1 MADRVVDQP
10 LPTSK
15 EMIHMTAQQN
25 AQTLASVAADT
36 PADEILKIV
45 NRDGGVIIRNFLTQD
60 QIDRFNADVEPP
72 LKALRPGSKHENEL
86 VAAFHGHNTKRLTN
100 LVTHSPT
107 FRSEIVDHPLVHEF
121 SDLVFLEESGTY
133 WMTTAQVIE
142 IGPNS
147 EAQFL
152 HRDLENWY
160 PFLGMGPSGPE
171 VTINFLVAL
180 TDFTEENGA
189 TRVIPGSNHWSDFED
204 RGTPEQT
211 IPAVMNAGDALLI
224 SGKTA
229 HGGGANQTSDEYRR
243 GVAFTFNAGFL
254 TGEEAYPFL
263 IDMEIAKQ
271 LSPRVQRVLGFRS
284 QYPTGSPGLWQVDY
298 SDLGDYLNLG
308 D

>member
-1 MADRVVDQP
+1 
-10 LPTSK
+10 
-15 EMIHMTAQQN
+15 MTAQKK
-25 AQTLASVAADT
+25 AQALRSVAAGT
-36 PADEILKIV
+36 SAEEILKIV
-45 NRDGGVIIRNFLTQD
+45 ARDGGVIIKDFLTQD
-60 QIDRFNADVEPP
+60 QIERFNADIEQPMQ
-72 LKALRPGSKHENEL
+72 ALRPGSTHDNEI
-86 VAAFHGHNTKRLTN
+86 VAEFHGRNTKRLTN
-100 LVTHSPT
+100 LVSHSPT
-107 FRSEIVDHPLVHEF
+107 FRSEVIDHPLVHEI
-121 SDLVFLEESGTY
+121 SDQVFLEESGTY

-147 EAQFL
+147 AGQML
-152 HRDLENWY
+152 HRDLENWF
-160 PFLGMGPSGPE
+160 PFIGMGPKGPE

-211 IPAVMNAGDALLI
+211 IPAVMNAGDALFI

-229 HGGGANQTSDEYRR
+229 HGGGANQTSDFYRR
-243 GVAFTFNAGFL
+243 GVAFTFNAGYL

-263 IDMEIAKQ
+263 VDMDVAKT

-298 SDLGDYLNLG
+298 ADVADYLKL
-308 D
+308 